1 MPDKIGE
8 MLDKVQLLRIEKS
21 ELENKIKA
29 IDGEISQYK
38 TIILEQ
44 MQINGIDSFKSDM
57 ASCYIKEKIV
67 GNVVDLNALL
77 DYINQTGE
85 IGLLQARVNNS
96 AYAECIEHNTEVPGV
111 SMFRK
116 TDLLVRKI

>member
-8 MLDKVQLLRIEKS
+8 MLDKVQSLRIEKS

-44 MQINGIDSFKSDM
+44 MQINGIDSFKSDT

-77 DYINQTGE
+77 DYISQTGE
-85 IGLLQARVNNS
+85 IGLLQTRVNNS

-111 SMFRK
+111 NMFKK